1 MPVVTLQWLLK
12 GTMASA
18 VVVLA
23 AACASGGNS
32 PDVARPQQPLANA
45 TSSPAPALAFCRDVE
60 GLRATLQTLTPV
72 KGSLRT
78 SREMKAAAQE
88 VQSNLT
94 RLGRRS
100 EWRTQIDNLKAASAN
115 MRSAAD
121 SLAASPGARGVA
133 SNARIAVARVNDAIR
148 RLVTAVG
155 SRCPSQS
162 PSPGEGGDLGEVRGV
177 TWESCLTDGAKLV
190 ARSCLRRQ
198 P

>member
-1 MPVVTLQWLLK
+1 MPVVTFQWLLK
-12 GTMASA
+12 GAMAAA

-23 AACASGGNS
+23 AACAPGGNS
-32 PDVARPQQPLANA
+32 PDVARPQQPLASA
-45 TSSPAPALAFCRDVE
+45 TSSPAPVLAFCRDVD

-155 SRCPSQS
+155 SRCPS
-162 PSPGEGGDLGEVRGV
+162 PSPGEGGDLGELPG
-177 TWESCLTDGAKLV
+177 
-190 ARSCLRRQ
+190 
-198 P
+198 